1 MLTFIFGNV
10 LLTQAFCIS
19 LSPQYN
25 TAAAFCLEG
34 YASFQINQGPGNRL
48 TASELWKNG
57 VLRGAKDHYPLGV
70 KVVGGPMGSEPSDL
84 VPWRCPFCLNSI

>member
-1 MLTFIFGNV
+1 MLTFIFYNV

-19 LSPQYN
+19 LLPQYN

-34 YASFQINQGPGNRL
+34 YASFHINQRPGNRL

-57 VLRGAKDHYPLGV
+57 VLRGAEGRYPLV
-70 KVVGGPMGSEPSDL
+70 VEVVGGPLGSEPSDL
-84 VPWRCPFCLNSI
+84 GPWRGPFCLDSI